1 MPFARKK
8 KAQKARARH
17 SSQGTSGSSSR
28 GSKRVS
34 ASSETQELIMLL
46 RHLAASTSSGVVG
59 SVTQSSALTGSATA
73 SQSFTLGPPFA
84 PSLGTYH
91 WY

>member
-1 MPFARKK
+1 
-8 KAQKARARH
+8 
-17 SSQGTSGSSSR
+17 
-28 GSKRVS
+28 
-34 ASSETQELIMLL
+34 MLL

-84 PSLGTYH
+84 PSPGTYH
-91 WY
+91 